1 MKLSV
6 IVLSYNFE
14 NYIEQC
20 LTSIL
25 SQTTNFNF
33 EVLVRDDCSS
43 DKSASIIQRI
53 SYLYPNVKFIQ
64 GNNNVGF
71 AKSYEQLLKKSSGE
85 YIAYFDGDDYL
96 INKNSL
102 QTHVDFLDSN
112 PEYIMSCAG
121 YWERYEDNNYAP
133 PSPSHW
139 LCPRIHDG
147 HFNLNTEHYFTM
159 NPSHF
164 NRVYRKSPSTFFDYM
179 YEMPMLDWP
188 INFELSLRGKI
199 KYLNF
204 PSGIYRKHSGGL
216 MNNLL
221 DKEIGNK
228 LVEIFKSRQQ
238 KFLEDNGK

>member
-25 SQTTNFNF
+25 SQTTKFNF
-33 EVLVRDDCSS
+33 EVLVRDDFSK
-43 DKSASIIQRI
+43 DKSASIIKRI
-53 SYLYPNVKFIQ
+53 AHLYSNVKFIE
-64 GNNNVGF
+64 GNTNIGF
-71 AKSYEQLLKKSSGE
+71 AKGYKELLEIASGE
-85 YIAYFDGDDYL
+85 YISYLDGDDYL

-102 QTHVDFLDSN
+102 QTHIDFLDSN
-112 PEYIMSCAG
+112 PDYIMSCAG
-121 YWERYEDNNYAP
+121 YWEKSVDNIYSP
-133 PSPSHW
+133 PSPNHW

-147 HFNLNTEHYFTM
+147 HFNLSTEHYFTM

-164 NRVYRKSPSTFFDYM
+164 NRVYRKSPNTFFDYM
-179 YEMPMLDWP
+179 YEMPMLDWL

-204 PSGIYRKHSGGL
+204 PSEIYRKHTGGL

-221 DKEIGNK
+221 NKEIGNK
-228 LVEIFKSRQQ
+228 LVEVLKERQE
-238 KFLEDNGK
+238 KYIIENGK

>member
-33 EVLVRDDCSS
+33 EVLVRDDLSK

-53 SYLYPNVKFIQ
+53 ACLYSNVKFIQ
-64 GNNNVGF
+64 GDTNIGF
-71 AKSYEQLLKKSSGE
+71 AKSYQELLEKSSGE
-85 YIAYFDGDDYL
+85 YISYFDGDDYL

-102 QTHVDFLDSN
+102 QNHVDFLDSN
-112 PEYIMSCAG
+112 PDYIMSCAG
-121 YWERYEDNNYAP
+121 YWEKYEDNNYAP
-133 PSPSHW
+133 PSPNHW

-147 HFNLNTEHYFTM
+147 HFNLSTEHYFTM

-164 NRVYRKSPSTFFDYM
+164 NRVYRKSPNTFFDYM

-204 PSGIYRKHSGGL
+204 PSGVYRRHSGGL

-221 DKEIGNK
+221 NKEIGDK
-228 LVEIFKSRQQ
+228 LVEVLKERQE
-238 KFLEDNGK
+238 KYIIENGK

>member
-6 IVLSYNFE
+6 IVLCYNFE

-25 SQTTNFNF
+25 SQTTTFNF
-33 EVLVRDDCSS
+33 EILVRDDFSE
-43 DKSASIIQRI
+43 DKSASIIERI
-53 SYLYPNVKFIQ
+53 SYLYPNLKFIK
-64 GNNNVGF
+64 GETNTGF
-71 AKSYEQLLKKSSGE
+71 AKSYEELLIKSSGE
-85 YIAYFDGDDYL
+85 YVAYLDGDDYL

-102 QTHVDFLDSN
+102 QTHIDFLDSN
-112 PEYIMSCAG
+112 PDYIMSCAG
-121 YWERYEDNNYAP
+121 YWKKSEDNDYEP
-133 PSPSHW
+133 PSPNHW

-147 HFNLNTEHYFTM
+147 DFNLNTEHYFKM

-164 NRVYRKSPSTFFDYM
+164 NKVYRKSPNTFFDYM

-221 DKEIGNK
+221 NKEIGDK
-228 LVEIFKSRQQ
+228 LVQVFKERQE
-238 KFLEDNGK
+238 KYMKENGK